1 MPGEGSDSGDLDRL
15 QDTLRRARFF
25 LRYYREFAETEFSG
39 ELVKRVE
46 SLEAAMSGN
55 MLDEARRT
63 ATSICRML
71 LCGSGIAC
79 LLFVAER
86 SVAATDPLLADLVEH
101 QAAQLREECLDGD
114 SGKPAAPEML
124 RMLLDAALA
133 EYEID
138 YRNVR
143 QLLPED
149 RLRSDLRPRARRGP
163 TRGEFP
169 TAFLVQLAMDAF
181 AERPLSDRLA
191 IARTGLMKLLPTRFE
206 SMVDLGLPVPSRI
219 PLSFIQGRDYY
230 DLSLIV
236 SEQND
241 SAGREWDASLL
252 KGSTRA
258 VADVMYEA
266 YGGRERSQ
274 SWIAAYDVQAFP
286 VSMHYQ
292 GVKRH
297 QEVEHY
303 EEVEHPLDFED
314 HKEIKPPAKA
324 IYLDLPPTQSATSA
338 EWLYDKLLE
347 ERGGVFYGVSKMRS
361 VKHGMMYWAFST
373 SSRLVEAAFSRVGDL
388 IDTALAQFRAIVD
401 ASERLIEIWSVEVS
415 KSESEPRAATVDVPC
430 PAFISY
436 RRKGG
441 WEAAELIRV
450 VLELHHVR
458 AFLDRTHLGPDHFP
472 TALLDAIRD
481 AQSVILILTPGCLR
495 RHGSTDW
502 LREEVLHAK
511 AMKKRIV
518 PVMFNDFA
526 FPSRVAA
533 SLEFLR
539 EIQAIRWTPHAH
551 QGATAQLLGFLNASR
566 G

>member
-25 LRYYREFAETEFSG
+25 LRHYREFAETEFSG
-39 ELVKRVE
+39 ELVERVE
-46 SLEAAMSGN
+46 SLEAAMTGN

-101 QAAQLREECLDGD
+101 QAARLREECLDGD
-114 SGKPAAPEML
+114 SGKPAAPELL

-149 RLRSDLRPRARRGP
+149 RLRSDLPPRTRRGP
-163 TRGEFP
+163 TRSEFP

-181 AERPLSDRLA
+181 AEPPLFGRLDRLA
-191 IARTGLMKLLPTRFE
+191 IATTGLMKLLPTRFE
-206 SMVDLGLPVPSRI
+206 SMVDLGLPDPSRTRVAFTEGD
-219 PLSFIQGRDYY
+219 LLFIGFQH
-230 DLSLIV
+230 
-236 SEQND
+236 E
-241 SAGREWDASLL
+241 SAGPQWDASVL
-252 KGSTRA
+252 KVPPRA
-258 VADVMYEA
+258 MADVLYLA
-266 YGGRERSQ
+266 YGGPERSQ

-292 GVKRH
+292 GVDRH

-303 EEVEHPLDFED
+303 EEVEHRLDFED
-314 HKEIKPPAKA
+314 QKEIKPPGKA
-324 IYLDLPPTQSATSA
+324 IYLNLLPTQSAASA
-338 EWLYDKLLE
+338 ERLDHLKLA
-347 ERGGVFYGVSKMRS
+347 GDSPADS
-361 VKHGMMYWAFST
+361 VKHNMMYWAFST
-373 SSRLVEAAFSRVGDL
+373 SSRLVEAVFSCVGNL
-388 IDTALAQFRAIVD
+388 IDTALAQFLAVVD

-415 KSESEPRAATVDVPC
+415 KSESEARATTVEVRC

-450 VLELHHVR
+450 VLELHQVR
-458 AFLDRTHLGPDHFP
+458 AFLDRTSLGPGHFP
-472 TALLDAIRD
+472 TGLFDAIRD
-481 AQSVILILTPGCLR
+481 AHSVILILTPGCLR

-539 EIQAIRWTPHAH
+539 EIQAIRWTPRAH